1 MTKEE
6 VRSISVSKMQLR
18 RDSIVYDI
26 GAGTGSVS
34 IEMARMIP
42 EGSVYAIERKEEAVA
57 LIRENQKKFQVP
69 NVQIVH
75 GKAPEAMQGLEVPTC
90 VFGRHRRKYAGD
102 YHKIEGVK
110 SSDPHCDQ
118 LYRTGIAGRDNGT
131 ASGTGNQGCRDH
143 SGYDRKIKTTGTLS
157 YDDGANPV
165 YVIAFGGISGQNDI

>member
-75 GKAPEAMQGLEVPTC
+75 GKAPETMQGLEVPTHA
-90 VFGRHRRKYAGD
+90 FLG
-102 YHKIEGVK
+102 
-110 SSDPHCDQ
+110 
-118 LYRTGIAGRDNGT
+118 
-131 ASGTGNQGCRDH
+131 GTGKRKLKNADH
-143 SGYDRKIKTTGTLS
+143 LWFAAGVQKQRGTP
-157 YDDGANPV
+157 GV
-165 YVIAFGGISGQNDI
+165 F